1 MSHAADPIPLDY
13 YIYYRVRDRAS
24 ACERV
29 HAMQDDIAARTGVR
43 GRLMCRADDD
53 DETLMEVY
61 PAVVDPD
68 AFEDALEAALEAHGI
83 DALVADGAAR
93 HVERF
98 RCA

>member
-1 MSHAADPIPLDY
+1 MVPAADPIPLDY
-13 YIYYRVRDRAS
+13 YIYYRVRDPVA

-29 HAMQDDIAARTGVR
+29 RAMQDEVAARTGVR

-53 DETLMEVY
+53 GTLMEVY

-68 AFEDALEAALEAHGI
+68 AFESALEAALDAHQVS
-83 DALVADGAAR
+83 ALVAEGAAR

>member
-13 YIYYRVRDRAS
+13 YIYYRVREPAV

-29 HAMQDDIAARTGVR
+29 RAMQTVIAARTGVH
-43 GRLMCRADDD
+43 GRLMCRADD

-61 PAVVDPD
+61 PTVVDPD
-68 AFEDALEAALEAHGI
+68 AFETALGETLAAHDIEALIAE
-83 DALVADGAAR
+83 GAGR

-98 RCA
+98 RCV